1 MEELIQKIS
10 DKTGISVDQAKGAVE
25 TMLEHFKEKL
35 PSGIG
40 EKLESFVQ
48 GGSAEAGDFITGL
61 KEKIGGFFS

>member
-10 DKTGISVDQAKGAVE
+10 EKTGISVDQAKGAIE
-25 TMLEHFKEKL
+25 TMLDHFKEKL

-40 EKLESFVQ
+40 DKLESFVQ
-48 GGSAEAGDFITGL
+48 GGSTAGGDFLTGL